1 MDRLDK
7 ARLIARAAQDRKAE
21 DVVALDVRRI
31 ASFTDT
37 FVFATGT
44 SDRHVRAVA
53 DAIVEALKEAGDRP
67 LGVEGHDEGNWVLID
82 ANDAIVHV
90 FLPET
95 REHYGLERLWSDAA
109 EIEVEGDA
117 PEAAQGG
124 GGAGGGRVAP

>member
-1 MDRLDK
+1 MDRLQK
-7 ARLIARAAQDRKAE
+7 ARRIAHAALDRKAE

-67 LGVEGHDEGNWVLID
+67 LGMEGYDEGNWVLID

-95 REHYGLERLWSDAA
+95 REHYGLERLWSDAPA
-109 EIEVEGDA
+109 IPVDEGDA
-117 PEAAQGG
+117 AADTGTG
-124 GGAGGGRVAP
+124 SGRVAP